1 MARGADAVVVGG
13 GAAGIAAARHLHD
26 AGRDVLLLEAGGRL
40 GGRAH
45 SIVIDEAVVD
55 LGCGWLHSARRNPWT
70 GIARA
75 RGFTVATDTARW
87 GEQWRDLG
95 FPPGDHRAANEARER
110 MTKAAHA
117 LAAAPD
123 RALGAAVP
131 PDERWRPLLDAIS
144 RFANGAA
151 IDDVSLHDWLAYE
164 DVASDDNWAVR
175 EGYGTLIADHARG
188 LPARLGCA
196 VTRIDHRGT
205 RVRIKTAAGTIE
217 TDAVIIAVPTPV
229 LACGAIAF
237 DPPLPDKIDAAIGLP
252 LGVADKVMLRVDRP
266 DWPADSHVMGNP
278 FSADTASHRLSPFG
292 HPLIESFLG
301 GPTAD
306 ALEDTKAAAA
316 FVVDELV
323 GLLGSEWRARLHP
336 VTATRWRH
344 EPWIGGSYSHAAVGH
359 ANARAVLAAQVDSR
373 LYFAGEACS
382 LHDFSTAHGAYE
394 TGIAAA
400 RAILGEHERDGYRS
414 R

>member
-1 MARGADAVVVGG
+1 MAHGADAVVVGG

-26 AGRDVLLLEAGGRL
+26 AGRDVLLLEAGDRL
-40 GGRAH
+40 GGRAR
-45 SIVIDEAVVD
+45 SIAIGGATLD
-55 LGCGWLHSARRNPWT
+55 LGCGWLHSAGRNPWT

-95 FPPGDHRAANEARER
+95 FPRDDHRAANAARER
-110 MTKAAHA
+110 MTAAAHA

-131 PDERWRPLLDAIS
+131 SDERWRPLLDAIS

-164 DVASDDNWAVR
+164 DAATEDNWAVR

-188 LPARLGCA
+188 LPVRLGCA
-196 VTRIDHRGT
+196 VTRVDHRGARL
-205 RVRIKTAAGTIE
+205 RVESAAGTIE
-217 TDAVIIAVPTPV
+217 TEAVVVTVPTPV
-229 LACGAIAF
+229 LARGGIAF
-237 DPPLPDKIDAAIGLP
+237 EPPLADKVGAAAGLP

-266 DWPADSHVMGNP
+266 DWPADSHLMGNP
-278 FSADTASHRLSPFG
+278 HSADTASHRLSPFG
-292 HPLIESFLG
+292 YPLIESFLG

-306 ALEDTKAAAA
+306 ALEDSDAAAA

-323 GLLGSEWRARLHP
+323 ALLGGEWRARLHP

-359 ANARAVLAAQVDSR
+359 AGARAVLAAPVDAR

-382 LHDFSTAHGAYE
+382 PHDFSTAHGAYE
-394 TGIAAA
+394 TGMAAA
-400 RAILGEHERDGYRS
+400 RAILGEV
-414 R
+414 

>member
-1 MARGADAVVVGG
+1 MSGGADAVVVGG

-26 AGRDVLLLEAGGRL
+26 AGRDVLLLEAGDRL
-40 GGRAH
+40 GGRAR
-45 SIVIDEAVVD
+45 SIAIGAATVD
-55 LGCGWLHSARRNPWT
+55 LGCGWLHSAQRNPWT
-70 GIARA
+70 DIAGA

-95 FPPGDHRAANEARER
+95 FPRDDHRDANAARER
-110 MTKAAHA
+110 MTEAAHA

-123 RALGAAVP
+123 RPLGAAVP
-131 PDERWRPLLDAIS
+131 RDERWRPLLDAIS
-144 RFANGAA
+144 RFSNGAA
-151 IDDVSLHDWLAYE
+151 IDHVSLHDWLAYE
-164 DVASDDNWAVR
+164 DAATEDNWAVR

-188 LPARLGCA
+188 LSVRLGCA
-196 VTRIDHRGT
+196 VTRVDHRGA
-205 RVRIKTAAGTIE
+205 RVRVESAAGTIE
-217 TDAVIIAVPTPV
+217 TDAVVVAVPTPV
-229 LACGAIAF
+229 LARGAIAF
-237 DPPLPDKIDAAIGLP
+237 DPPLPEKIDAATRLP

-266 DWPADSHVMGNP
+266 EWPADSHLLGNP

-292 HPLIESFLG
+292 YPLIESFLG

-306 ALEDTKAAAA
+306 GLENTDSAAA

-323 GLLGSEWRARLHP
+323 ALLGSEWRARLYP
-336 VTATRWRH
+336 VTATCWRH

-359 ANARAVLAAQVDSR
+359 AGARAVLAAPIDVR

-382 LHDFSTAHGAYE
+382 PHDFSTAHGAYE

-400 RAILGEHERDGYRS
+400 RAVLGEG
-414 R
+414 

>member
-1 MARGADAVVVGG
+1 MTRGADAVVVGG

-26 AGRDVLLLEAGGRL
+26 AGRDVLLLEAADRL

-45 SIVIDEAVVD
+45 SIAIDEATVD

-70 GIARA
+70 GIARM

-95 FPPGDHRAANEARER
+95 FPRDDHRAANAARER
-110 MTKAAHA
+110 MTAAAHA

-123 RALGAAVP
+123 RPLGATVP
-131 PDERWRPLLDAIS
+131 SDDRWRPLLDAIS

-164 DVASDDNWAVR
+164 DAATDANWAVR
-175 EGYGTLIADHARG
+175 EGYGTLVADHARG
-188 LPARLGCA
+188 LPVRLGCA
-196 VTRIDHRGT
+196 VTRIDHRGA
-205 RVRIKTAAGTIE
+205 RVRIETAVGTIE
-217 TDAVIIAVPTPV
+217 TAAVIVAVPTPV
-229 LACGAIAF
+229 LARGAIAF
-237 DPPLPDKIDAAIGLP
+237 DPPLPEKVDAAAGLP

-266 DWPADSHVMGNP
+266 DWPADSHLMGNP
-278 FSADTASHRLSPFG
+278 YSADTASHRLSPFG

-306 ALEDTKAAAA
+306 ALEDSHAAAA

-323 GLLGSEWRARLHP
+323 ALLGSAWRARLRP

-344 EPWIGGSYSHAAVGH
+344 ERWIGGSYSHAAVGH
-359 ANARAVLAAQVDSR
+359 AGARAVLAAPVDAR
-373 LYFAGEACS
+373 LYFAGEACAPY
-382 LHDFSTAHGAYE
+382 DFSTAHGAYE
-394 TGIAAA
+394 TGVAAA
-400 RAILGEHERDGYRS
+400 RAILGAG
-414 R
+414 